1 MITDKMMEE
10 AAEELFQAMLAGLPE
25 EEQCVHQFSE
35 RFERKMKRLI
45 RRAEHPVFHRVLQQA
60 ASIVLVLFLG
70 FATLLAVSP
79 TVRAA
84 VFGWVQERYE
94 DLTTY
99 YFDGASQ
106 QDTKP
111 VDYEI
116 GNLTEE
122 FAELYRDVKEKE
134 TTIYYHNAETNQV
147 MSFSYYHECSIYTHN
162 VVMEDAIIEKI
173 TVNGYEADFYCCN
186 DEMKSNAIVWIDSST
201 DTLFSIVAFM
211 DKEELIS
218 LAESVIVCE

>member
-99 YFDGASQ
+99 YFDGQTQ
-106 QDTKP
+106 QNPEPAK
-111 VDYEI
+111 YEL
-116 GNLTEE
+116 GNLPEGFEE
-122 FAELYRDVKEKE
+122 VHRKEMDYM
-134 TTIYYHNAETNQV
+134 TIIYYADDLSAQM
-147 MSFSYYHECSIYTHN
+147 MSFTYLHECDSYSHN
-162 VVMEDAIIEKI
+162 VDTDDVIAEGV
-173 TVNGYEADFYCCN
+173 TVNGMSGDFYQYI
-186 DEMKSNAIVWIDSST
+186 DGRSNVLVWFDDAT
-201 DTLFSIVAFM
+201 DTLFSISAYL
-211 DKEELIS
+211 DKDELIE
-218 LAESVIVCE
+218 LAESTKIKK

>member
-116 GNLTEE
+116 GNLTESTVE
-122 FAELYRDVKEKE
+122 THRKE
-134 TTIYYHNAETNQV
+134 TGYQITIYYVDQV
-147 MSFSYYHECSIYTHN
+147 SDQIVSFTYLREYNGYSHN
-162 VVMEDAIIEKI
+162 VDMDNAIIEEI
-173 TVNGYEADFYCCN
+173 TVNGMNGDFYRYP
-186 DEMKSNAIVWIDSST
+186 DGESNLIVWVDDAT
-201 DTLFSIVAFM
+201 DTLFSISAYL
-211 DKEELIS
+211 DREELIA
-218 LAESVIVCE
+218 LAESVKIVK